1 MSDPPLHGSGGGET
15 ELTISAPPL
24 DTSLPGTTP
33 FVKTLLGTPWP
44 PPDIQG
50 VPPQPIKIHQVTDE
64 RLQMLADLPRR
75 KWNEFT
81 WAALG
86 GMAAS
91 LPSAIDALVSSCK
104 RTPFSMEW
112 FEVVQLIIFVAFF
125 VWFLSQR
132 IGVERTSGDLLKEIR
147 SSAK

>member
-1 MSDPPLHGSGGGET
+1 MET
-15 ELTISAPPL
+15 QFTISTPQLSTGLTDAPPA
-24 DTSLPGTTP
+24 
-33 FVKTLLGTPWP
+33 VATLYGSAWLS
-44 PPDIQG
+44 PDIEG
-50 VPPQPIKIHQVTDE
+50 VRPQPIKIHQVTDE

-75 KWNEFT
+75 KWNEYT

-91 LPSAIDALVSSCK
+91 FPSAIDALVSSFK

-125 VWFLSQR
+125 VWFISQR
-132 IGVERTSGDLLKEIR
+132 TVAEKTSGELLATIR
-147 SSAK
+147 KADK

>member
-15 ELTISAPPL
+15 EFTISAPPL
-24 DTSLPGTTP
+24 ATSLADASPA
-33 FVKTLLGTPWP
+33 VKTIHGAAWP
-44 PPDIQG
+44 SPDIQG

-75 KWNEFT
+75 KWNEYT

-91 LPSAIDALVSSCK
+91 LPSAVEAIVSSYK

-112 FEVVQLIIFVAFF
+112 FEVVQLIIFVSFF

-132 IGVERTSGDLLKEIR
+132 IGVEKTSGELLNEIR
-147 SSAK
+147 NSG